1 MILYG
6 IYYRD
11 LFISPEYFVD
21 KIEVGYI
28 YLADEIVVKGYDI
41 HSAFNRNKDNKV
53 KYIVT
58 TIKDN
63 KIWIKRYDKWLQS
76 ERIKKL
82 NQLGL

>member
-1 MILYG
+1 MRLYG

-11 LFISPEYFVD
+11 LFISSEHFVD
-21 KIEVGYI
+21 KIEEGYI

-41 HSAFNRNKDNKV
+41 KHNKDNKV
-53 KYIVT
+53 KYIIT
-58 TIKDN
+58 TIKDD
-63 KIWIKRYDKWLQS
+63 KIWIKRFDKWLQS